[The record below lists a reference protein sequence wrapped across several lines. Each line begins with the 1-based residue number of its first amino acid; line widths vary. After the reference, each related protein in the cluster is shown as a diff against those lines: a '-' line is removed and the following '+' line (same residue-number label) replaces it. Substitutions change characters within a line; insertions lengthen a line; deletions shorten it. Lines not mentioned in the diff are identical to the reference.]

1 MKGYDGYTTMTF
13 ARERRV
19 LTVTFN
25 RPAVLNAVSAAMH
38 SEMARLFYDIAA
50 DRETDIVV
58 LTGAGR
64 AFCAGGDMDWLQSA
78 VDDISVFDQIAVEA
92 KRIVFGLLDL
102 EKPVI
107 CRLNGDAVGLGAT
120 VALFCDIII
129 AADDARI
136 GDLHVNIGLSAGD
149 GGAIIWPQLIG
160 YPRAK
165 EFLMTGRLI
174 DGAEAA
180 ALGSRERGGAGRRAR
195 CPRRADG
202 RQAGAGRDPGDPLHQ
217 GLDQHR
223 PQTARARDDGCLHRL
238 RKPDQRLRR
247 PSRRARGLPRAP
259 QARVRPQPGALMR
272 RAAAAKTDAGA
283 LPGWDLSDLYPGPR
297 SDEVRRDLEQAAAAA
312 EALHEEFAGRVGD
325 LNGETLADLI
335 ARYEA
340 IKETLE
346 RLTSYAYLV
355 YCTAMDDAETAQ
367 FFQTVREE
375 TTATESRLLFL
386 TLELNRIEDDALED
400 KLKAPALARYAP
412 WVRDVR
418 AFRPFQLSDE
428 VERLLL
434 EKQVAGRAAWMRL
447 FDETMA
453 ALRFSVRG
461 EALGSAEALNLLSDK
476 DGEVRKEAAQALG
489 TVLGENV
496 RTFALITNTLAKD
509 KEIEDQWRGFERP
522 ISARNLGNRVED
534 EVVDALI
541 AAVEAA
547 APRLAHRYYA
557 LKARWM
563 GVDRL
568 DYWDRNAPLPE
579 DDDRTVGWDEAI
591 STVLAAYRAFSPELA
606 GIGRRFFDN
615 DWIDVP
621 VRNGKSPGAFAHP
634 TVPGAHPYLLLNY
647 QGKARDVMVL
657 AHELGHGVHQ
667 VLAGRQGLLMA
678 ETPLT
683 LAETASVFGEQLTF
697 RTLLDGESEP
707 ERRRVMLAG
716 KVEDMLNTVV
726 RQVAFCAFERRVHE
740 ERRAGELTP
749 ERLSEHWLAV
759 QSESLGPALR
769 FHDEYRFYWAYIPH
783 FIHAPF
789 YVYAYAFGECLVN
802 ALYAVYRAEPAG
814 FEQKYLDMLRA
825 GGSLRYR
832 ELLAPFGLDASE
844 PAFWSRGL
852 DVIAGF
858 VDELEAAL

>member
-1 MKGYDGYTTMTF
+1 
-13 ARERRV
+13 
-19 LTVTFN
+19 
-25 RPAVLNAVSAAMH
+25 
-38 SEMARLFYDIAA
+38 
-50 DRETDIVV
+50 
-58 LTGAGR
+58 
-64 AFCAGGDMDWLQSA
+64 
-78 VDDISVFDQIAVEA
+78 
-92 KRIVFGLLDL
+92 
-102 EKPVI
+102 
-107 CRLNGDAVGLGAT
+107 
-120 VALFCDIII
+120 
-129 AADDARI
+129 
-136 GDLHVNIGLSAGD
+136 
-149 GGAIIWPQLIG
+149 
-160 YPRAK
+160 
-165 EFLMTGRLI
+165 
-174 DGAEAA
+174 
-180 ALGSRERGGAGRRAR
+180 
-195 CPRRADG
+195 
-202 RQAGAGRDPGDPLHQ
+202 
-217 GLDQHR
+217 
-223 PQTARARDDGCLHRL
+223 
-238 RKPDQRLRR
+238 
-247 PSRRARGLPRAP
+247 
-259 QARVRPQPGALMR
+259 MR
-272 RAAAAKTDAGA
+272 RAAAAKADAGA

-312 EALHEEFAGRVGD
+312 EALHEEFAGRVAD
-325 LNGETLADLI
+325 LGGETLADLI

-346 RLTSYAYLV
+346 RLTSYAYLG

-386 TLELNRIEDDALED
+386 TLELNRIEDDALAD

-412 WVRDVR
+412 WVRDIR

-461 EALGSAEALNLLSDK
+461 ESLGSAEALNLLSDK
-476 DGEVRKEAAQALG
+476 DRDVRREAAQTLG

-615 DWIDVP
+615 DWIDAP

-697 RTLLDGESEP
+697 RALLDGESEP

-740 ERRAGELTP
+740 ERRSGELTP

-814 FEQKYLDMLRA
+814 FEEKYLDMLRA
-825 GGSLRYR
+825 GGSLRHR

>member
-1 MKGYDGYTTMTF
+1 
-13 ARERRV
+13 
-19 LTVTFN
+19 
-25 RPAVLNAVSAAMH
+25 
-38 SEMARLFYDIAA
+38 
-50 DRETDIVV
+50 
-58 LTGAGR
+58 
-64 AFCAGGDMDWLQSA
+64 
-78 VDDISVFDQIAVEA
+78 
-92 KRIVFGLLDL
+92 
-102 EKPVI
+102 
-107 CRLNGDAVGLGAT
+107 
-120 VALFCDIII
+120 
-129 AADDARI
+129 
-136 GDLHVNIGLSAGD
+136 
-149 GGAIIWPQLIG
+149 
-160 YPRAK
+160 
-165 EFLMTGRLI
+165 
-174 DGAEAA
+174 
-180 ALGSRERGGAGRRAR
+180 
-195 CPRRADG
+195 
-202 RQAGAGRDPGDPLHQ
+202 
-217 GLDQHR
+217 
-223 PQTARARDDGCLHRL
+223 
-238 RKPDQRLRR
+238 
-247 PSRRARGLPRAP
+247 
-259 QARVRPQPGALMR
+259 MR
-272 RAAAAKTDAGA
+272 RAAAAKADAGA

-325 LNGETLADLI
+325 LDGEILADLI
-335 ARYEA
+335 GRYEA

-386 TLELNRIEDDALED
+386 TLELNRIEDDALAD

-476 DGEVRKEAAQALG
+476 DRDVRKEAAQALG

-647 QGKARDVMVL
+647 QGKARDVMIL

-667 VLAGRQGLLMA
+667 VLAGGQGLLMA

-697 RTLLDGESEP
+697 RALLDGESEP

-749 ERLSEHWLAV
+749 DRLSEHWLAV

-825 GGSLRYR
+825 GGSLRHR

>member
-1 MKGYDGYTTMTF
+1 
-13 ARERRV
+13 
-19 LTVTFN
+19 
-25 RPAVLNAVSAAMH
+25 
-38 SEMARLFYDIAA
+38 
-50 DRETDIVV
+50 
-58 LTGAGR
+58 
-64 AFCAGGDMDWLQSA
+64 
-78 VDDISVFDQIAVEA
+78 
-92 KRIVFGLLDL
+92 
-102 EKPVI
+102 
-107 CRLNGDAVGLGAT
+107 
-120 VALFCDIII
+120 
-129 AADDARI
+129 
-136 GDLHVNIGLSAGD
+136 
-149 GGAIIWPQLIG
+149 
-160 YPRAK
+160 
-165 EFLMTGRLI
+165 
-174 DGAEAA
+174 
-180 ALGSRERGGAGRRAR
+180 
-195 CPRRADG
+195 
-202 RQAGAGRDPGDPLHQ
+202 
-217 GLDQHR
+217 
-223 PQTARARDDGCLHRL
+223 
-238 RKPDQRLRR
+238 
-247 PSRRARGLPRAP
+247 
-259 QARVRPQPGALMR
+259 MR
-272 RAAAAKTDAGA
+272 RAAAAKADAGA

-325 LNGETLADLI
+325 LDGEILADLI

-386 TLELNRIEDDALED
+386 TLELNRIEDGALAD

-476 DGEVRKEAAQALG
+476 DRKVRKEAAQALG

-606 GIGRRFFDN
+606 GIGQRFFDN

-647 QGKARDVMVL
+647 QGKARDVMIL

-667 VLAGRQGLLMA
+667 VLAGGQGLLMA

-697 RTLLDGESEP
+697 RALLDGESEP

-740 ERRAGELTP
+740 ERRSGELTP

-825 GGSLRYR
+825 GGSLRHR

>member
-1 MKGYDGYTTMTF
+1 
-13 ARERRV
+13 
-19 LTVTFN
+19 
-25 RPAVLNAVSAAMH
+25 
-38 SEMARLFYDIAA
+38 
-50 DRETDIVV
+50 
-58 LTGAGR
+58 
-64 AFCAGGDMDWLQSA
+64 
-78 VDDISVFDQIAVEA
+78 
-92 KRIVFGLLDL
+92 
-102 EKPVI
+102 
-107 CRLNGDAVGLGAT
+107 
-120 VALFCDIII
+120 
-129 AADDARI
+129 
-136 GDLHVNIGLSAGD
+136 
-149 GGAIIWPQLIG
+149 
-160 YPRAK
+160 
-165 EFLMTGRLI
+165 
-174 DGAEAA
+174 
-180 ALGSRERGGAGRRAR
+180 
-195 CPRRADG
+195 
-202 RQAGAGRDPGDPLHQ
+202 
-217 GLDQHR
+217 
-223 PQTARARDDGCLHRL
+223 
-238 RKPDQRLRR
+238 
-247 PSRRARGLPRAP
+247 
-259 QARVRPQPGALMR
+259 MR
-272 RAAAAKTDAGA
+272 RAAAAKADAGA

-325 LNGETLADLI
+325 LDGETLADLI

-386 TLELNRIEDDALED
+386 TLELNRIEDDALAD

-412 WVRDVR
+412 WVRDIR

-476 DGEVRKEAAQALG
+476 DREVRKEAAQALG

-647 QGKARDVMVL
+647 QGKARDVMIL

-667 VLAGRQGLLMA
+667 VLASGQGLLMA

-697 RTLLDGESEP
+697 RALLDGESEP

-825 GGSLRYR
+825 GGSLRHR